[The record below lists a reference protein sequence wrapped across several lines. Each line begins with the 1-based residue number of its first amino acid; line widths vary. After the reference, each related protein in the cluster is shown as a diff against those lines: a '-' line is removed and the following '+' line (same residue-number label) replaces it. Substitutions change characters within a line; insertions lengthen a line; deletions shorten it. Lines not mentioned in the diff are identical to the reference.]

1 MEAQKE
7 NGGSSGHKVQEVA
20 SLQALTERVTLR
32 FNV

>member
-1 MEAQKE
+1 METSEK
-7 NGGSSGHKVQEVA
+7 NGDICGHRDPEVP